1 MVERLEPIN
10 GFVRVPEKPGL
21 GITLDRN
28 ELERLKGLELPTQPR
43 WIVKSQY
50 ANGTRMYNIHDTAN
64 SLFMV
69 LPVRARELPPM
80 SYDAP
85 LSSTYWD
92 DDGTPEFKEIM
103 ARLEREGVILER

>member
-1 MVERLEPIN
+1 M
-10 GFVRVPEKPGL
+10 
-21 GITLDRN
+21 
-28 ELERLKGLELPTQPR
+28 
-43 WIVKSQY
+43 
-50 ANGTRMYNIHDTAN
+50 
-64 SLFMV
+64 